1 VLKWIRAAGGRA
13 NGSCSSPILEA
24 YEEARDWIVTHGIF
38 APSEM
43 GAGRYKDAILAVA
56 P

>member
-1 VLKWIRAAGGRA
+1 VFEPYTRD
-13 NGSCSSPILEA
+13 A
-24 YEEARDWIVTHGIF
+24 YEEARDWIATHGIF

-43 GAGRYKDAILAVA
+43 GAGHYEEAILTVA

>member
-1 VLKWIRAAGGRA
+1 MGSGERIVFEPYIR
-13 NGSCSSPILEA
+13 EA
-24 YEEARDWIVTHGIF
+24 YDEARDWIATHGIF

-43 GAGRYKDAILAVA
+43 GAGHDEDTILTVA